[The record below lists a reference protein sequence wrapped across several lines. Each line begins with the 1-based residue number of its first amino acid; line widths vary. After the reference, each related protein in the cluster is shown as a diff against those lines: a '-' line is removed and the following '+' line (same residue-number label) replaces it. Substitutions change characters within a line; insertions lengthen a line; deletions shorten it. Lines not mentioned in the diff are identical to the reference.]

1 VWIGIHASCHGIFR
15 LDRQPPVL
23 KHPDSYESAV
33 REVFQKRRAVA
44 ADDLTET
51 GGAEEITLT
60 VQQIASHSHP
70 LLDTSAFATV
80 ATPQNNVPASASVV
94 NVDAYGTD
102 QPPTPV
108 SPATI
113 STTGGSQPHSK
124 QGLVS

>member
-1 VWIGIHASCHGIFR
+1 MFR
-15 LDRQPPVL
+15 LERQPPVL
-23 KHPDSYESAV
+23 KHWDSYVVAGG
-33 REVFQKRRAVA
+33 EVFQKRRTAA
-44 ADDLTET
+44 ADHLAET
-51 GGAEEITLT
+51 GGAEEIKLT

-70 LLDTSAFATV
+70 LLGTSAFATV